1 MAPIWRWILAM
12 GGSAFVM
19 VAGIVVVL
27 RGGPEYGQFGWFI
40 LAIGAVALL
49 VNLVMKKQFL

>member
-19 VAGIVVVL
+19 VAGFVVVL
-27 RGGPEYGQFGWFI
+27 RGGSEYGQFGWFI
-40 LAIGAVALL
+40 LAIGAVSLL
-49 VNLVMKKQFL
+49 VNVVMRKQFL

>member
-19 VAGIVVVL
+19 VAGVVIIL
-27 RGGPEYGQFGWFI
+27 RGGEDYGQFGWFI
-40 LAIGAVALL
+40 LAIGAVSLL

>member
-19 VAGIVVVL
+19 VAGLVILL
-27 RGGPEYGQFGWFI
+27 RGGEAYGQFGWFI
-40 LAIGAVALL
+40 LAIGAIALL
-49 VNLVMKKQFL
+49 VNVVMRKQFL

>member
-27 RGGPEYGQFGWFI
+27 RGGADYGQFGWLI
-40 LAIGAVALL
+40 LAIGAVSLL
-49 VNLVMKKQFL
+49 VNLVMRKQFL